1 MARAP
6 APVDAAISSRKS
18 DTRAL
23 QVRSLPAADAEI
35 RGKAAEV
42 LRPFALTPTAFDHV
56 VAELRGLASDANAVK
71 LRLIEAGR
79 RLLRLEA
86 AATPGGYKALLK
98 AGLVPFSEGWAS
110 KLRTVARAVD
120 EKRLPEEKVPRA
132 LNAAYLA
139 ARLPESSARGL
150 VDRGVIRPEVSV
162 REMRDAVQSKAS
174 GAPST
179 RLAVDERRKLE
190 ARRQEIRAEIAA
202 LRAELARIEARLGQP

>member
-18 DTRAL
+18 DVRAL
-23 QVRSLPAADAEI
+23 RVQFLPAADAEI
-35 RGKAAEV
+35 RDKAAEV
-42 LRPFALTPTAFDHV
+42 LQPFALTSTAFDHV

-86 AATPGGYKALLK
+86 AATLGGYKALLK

-139 ARLPESSARGL
+139 ARLPEPSARVL
-150 VDRGVIRPEVSV
+150 VDGGVIRPDVSV
-162 REMRDAVQSKAS
+162 REMRDAVQPNAS
-174 GAPST
+174 SASPS
-179 RLAVDERRKLE
+179 RLPAAERDKLE
-190 ARRQEIRAEIAA
+190 TRRQEIRAEIAA
-202 LRAELARIEARLGQP
+202 LRAELTRIEARLNQP